1 MSILLSLPRL
11 ACAVQCTLYLG
22 YTQISPELTSGKSA
36 ECVYLYFYCTLKLTK
51 VRVKKFWSSVSRGS
65 VNNWKLF
72 NLICSFHPEIEDK
85 RQKLCGATSDLIRI
99 CGECFLY
106 FLSRHVFW
114 LRTVAASNQ
123 MKITTPSSASIHL
136 ISWYPVSC
144 YPVPLLVSSFISLSP
159 SSAPETTVHCPDH
172 GFWTPRCTD
181 MAVTQP

>member
-36 ECVYLYFYCTLKLTK
+36 ECVYLYFYCTLKQRFELQS
-51 VRVKKFWSSVSRGS
+51 FWSNVSRGS

-106 FLSRHVFW
+106 FLSRHVCW

-123 MKITTPSSASIHL
+123 MKIKTPSASIHL
-136 ISWYPVSC
+136 ISWYPV
-144 YPVPLLVSSFISLSP
+144 
-159 SSAPETTVHCPDH
+159 TVA
-172 GFWTPRCTD
+172 TSRI
-181 MAVTQP
+181 

>member
-36 ECVYLYFYCTLKLTK
+36 ECVYLYFYCTLKQRFELK
-51 VRVKKFWSSVSRGS
+51 SFWSSVSRGS

-72 NLICSFHPEIEDK
+72 NLIFSFHPEIEDK

-106 FLSRHVFW
+106 FLS
-114 LRTVAASNQ
+114 
-123 MKITTPSSASIHL
+123 PSRLLAPDCGCLQSDEDQNTQQRQ
-136 ISWYPVSC
+136 YP
-144 YPVPLLVSSFISLSP
+144 PHILVSSDSGHFLYLVSYHFLPPPPRRPVPVSTVLTT
-159 SSAPETTVHCPDH
+159 APGHRA
-172 GFWTPRCTD
+172 TPR
-181 MAVTQP
+181 